1 MRTRACCARQQHTTG
16 NASTN
21 RANTSYLQAASGQ
34 GAFASC
40 KEQHEHSSYALESNH
55 LVVREMQM
63 LNHAAHLGISM
74 WGLITS
80 SAQAAF
86 S

>member
-21 RANTSYLQAASGQ
+21 RAKTSPQQTASGH
-34 GAFASC
+34 GAFASRQ
-40 KEQHEHSSYALESNH
+40 EQHEHSSDLESNH
-55 LVVREMQM
+55 LVVREVQM
-63 LNHAAHLGISM
+63 LAHTVHLGISM
-74 WGLITS
+74 RGLITS